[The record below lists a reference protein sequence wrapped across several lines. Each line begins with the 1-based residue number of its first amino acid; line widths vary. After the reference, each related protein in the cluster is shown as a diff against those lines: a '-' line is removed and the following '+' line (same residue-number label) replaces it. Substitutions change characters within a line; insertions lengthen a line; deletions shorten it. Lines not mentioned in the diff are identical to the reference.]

1 MDRLSKI
8 ALGRFYFSPIFVQ
21 KIAVVFAYFSM
32 WSIWNL
38 EKATK
43 FVQLNLTHTQE
54 AISKRG
60 FSGRYLISITNIIH

>member
-43 FVQLNLTHTQE
+43 FVQLDLDPY
-54 AISKRG
+54 SKGNFETWVFR
-60 FSGRYLISITNIIH
+60 